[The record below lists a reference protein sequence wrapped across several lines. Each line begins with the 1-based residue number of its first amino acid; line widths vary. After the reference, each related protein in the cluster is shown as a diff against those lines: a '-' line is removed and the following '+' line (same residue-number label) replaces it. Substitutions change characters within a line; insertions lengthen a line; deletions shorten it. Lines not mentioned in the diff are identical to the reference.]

1 MCMLASDPIVSAK
14 YALLTVDSVDMR
26 SLIRFFYK
34 GIARTQSPTNKNGV
48 LKLLT
53 FGTIVGV
60 NFI

>member
-1 MCMLASDPIVSAK
+1 MCVLASDPIVDP
-14 YALLTVDSVDMR
+14 VDTR